1 MQPNKFFAS
10 LPHFESVTS
19 NEAEF
24 DENDKLD
31 IVLSEIRDQ
40 KKSLDYVCNQ
50 YDQILCLSDTAT
62 RSASS

>member
-1 MQPNKFFAS
+1 MQLNKFFAS

-50 YDQILCLSDTAT
+50 ILCLSDTAT